1 LAVVKLRVDHR
12 ISEQDFA
19 QIFIFNASREPKRS
33 LDVLLDFI
41 LNFLRQLVHGLLLVS
56 FELATNE
63 LSVDFEDF
71 EPKSLTLPFDSVL
84 VSPQEGLLVDL
95 AAQNL
100 IEVFRDKQNIPQ
112 RLI

>member
-1 LAVVKLRVDHR
+1 
-12 ISEQDFA
+12 
-19 QIFIFNASREPKRS
+19 
-33 LDVLLDFI
+33 
-41 LNFLRQLVHGLLLVS
+41 VHGLLLVS